1 MAKSKGRAGRTVAA
15 SLCRHFAHGALA
27 GCARAGLEALRA
39 EHRTR
44 IRAESVASCSV
55 DLEACRKPHE
65 PNANHW
71 DYVITLRGGDDAI
84 AIERHP
90 AAADQVD
97 ELIRKKS
104 WAVVLLQREAP
115 TLRVVKWIWLTG
127 SNTEPYFSRGNPA
140 VRRLADAGIE
150 FPLVRLN
157 LDP

>member
-1 MAKSKGRAGRTVAA
+1 MAKPKNRGVRTIAGN
-15 SLCRHFAHGALA
+15 LCRHFAHGTLA
-27 GCARAGLEALRA
+27 GCARAGLGALRA

-44 IRAESVASCSV
+44 IKAEAVASCSV

-65 PNANHW
+65 PNADYW
-71 DYVITLRGGDDAI
+71 DYIITLRNSDAAI
-84 AIERHP
+84 AIEPHP
-90 AAADQVD
+90 AAADQAD

-104 WAVVLLQREAP
+104 WAMALLQREAP

-127 SNTEPYFSRGNPA
+127 SSAEPYFSRNYPA

-150 FPLVRLN
+150 FPLVALN